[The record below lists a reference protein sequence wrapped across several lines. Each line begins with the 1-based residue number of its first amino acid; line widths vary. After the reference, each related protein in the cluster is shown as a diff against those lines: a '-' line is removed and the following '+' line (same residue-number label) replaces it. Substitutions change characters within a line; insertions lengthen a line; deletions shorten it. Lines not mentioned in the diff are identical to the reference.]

1 MEVVRLVNHMAT
13 AVSGLASIVT
23 DRRFDESGANACA
36 AARLAKSDED
46 LKRGRTFGPFNTAE
60 EMISSM
66 KGERR

>member
-1 MEVVRLVNHMAT
+1 MNPAQM
-13 AVSGLASIVT
+13 LAQQ
-23 DRRFDESGANACA
+23 RRMID
-36 AARLAKSDED
+36 ARLAKSDED